1 MKYIKYL
8 DKHLHTSLEGKT
20 IVITGGNSGIGFNVS
35 RYSAYYHMNIIWGC
49 RNLIKAN
56 QAKEEILKEFPEAK
70 ISIYQLDLASL
81 SSIQDFA
88 LKLSN
93 SALKLDYFYH
103 NAGVYHL
110 DKNFTKDGLDLV
122 IGTNYFGT
130 YYLNE
135 LVVDYLSKN
144 SQQTKIIFTTSLT
157 ARLGKIKDDDFFMD
171 KNYKKNQAYFVSKKM
186 ISQLFY
192 YETIQNNS
200 LSFML
205 VHPGATYTPLISKAF
220 KSKAIRSLGYAFMKI
235 FFHSPEKAALCTM
248 LSLDNSLQNKMV
260 CPRGLFHISGYPKIS
275 FPSKKIFKNYEQTI
289 CKTKEVLRSIEMN
302 N

>member
-8 DKHLHTSLEGKT
+8 DKHLQTSLEGKT

-49 RNLIKAN
+49 RNLAKAN
-56 QAKEEILKEFPEAK
+56 EAKEELLKEFPDAK
-70 ISIYQLDLASL
+70 ISIFELDLASL
-81 SSIQDFA
+81 ASIKDFA

-103 NAGVYHL
+103 NAGVYYL
-110 DKNFTKDGLDLV
+110 DKNDTKDGLDLV

-135 LVVDYLSKN
+135 LVVDYLTKT

-157 ARLGKIKDDDFFMD
+157 ARLGKIRYDDFQMD
-171 KNYKKNQAYFVSKKM
+171 KNYHKNKVYFVSKKM
-186 ISQLFY
+186 VSQLFY
-192 YETIQNNS
+192 YETKQNPS

-205 VHPGATYTPLISKAF
+205 VHPGATYTPLISKGF
-220 KSKAIRSLGYAFMKI
+220 KSKAIRSLGCAFMKI

-248 LSLDNSLQNKMV
+248 LSLDNSLKNKMV
-260 CPRGLFHISGYPKIS
+260 CPRGLFHISGYPKIC
-275 FPSKKIFKNYEQTI
+275 FPAKKVLKNYEQTI
-289 CKTKEVLRSIEMN
+289 CQTKEILSSIK
-302 N
+302 